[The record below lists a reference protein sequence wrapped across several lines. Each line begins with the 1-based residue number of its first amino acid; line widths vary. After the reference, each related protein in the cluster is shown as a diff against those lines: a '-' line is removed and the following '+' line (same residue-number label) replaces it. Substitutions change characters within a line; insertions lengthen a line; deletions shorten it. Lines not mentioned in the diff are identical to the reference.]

1 MLTSECL
8 ALQDTSSFLAGE
20 RAALARAF
28 RETLPSQQALG
39 ALSSGVKQV
48 RRCASVQVSRGGM
61 LSVPNN
67 FNHEV
72 VCNTCLQSRFLPQ

>member
-1 MLTSECL
+1 MPSTVV
-8 ALQDTSSFLAGE
+8 QDTSSFLAGE

-48 RRCASVQVSRGGM
+48 C
-61 LSVPNN
+61 
-67 FNHEV
+67 
-72 VCNTCLQSRFLPQ
+72 